1 MSEGSREK
9 KKKNRGIWIF
19 FGILV
24 IAGLLLV
31 GWRFLQQRNANQV
44 LANIETE
51 PYSRMTL
58 NANIFGT
65 GTVKPYQ
72 SAILTWSASGIVGE
86 VNVSLGDTVKKDQ
99 LLMALDPGSLSVDI
113 LQAQIEVINAQNNL
127 DALYDNLETELAQAK
142 LDLIDAEDRL
152 EDLQDMRSRMNFRRC
167 TDERIEEL
175 EEDLENAETLYDFN
189 QSSDNLQLVNTA
201 QANLDYCRANYTERQ
216 IAEQDLEI
224 SLAEARVADLEE
236 RVDLLSEGP
245 DPDQVT
251 IRETQLAIAEA
262 RLDNPLIEAPFDGI
276 VSVLPAHVG
285 DVVNIGSQALQLDN
299 LSELNLDVQIS
310 EVDIPFVAIGQ
321 TAELIFDAYFETPY
335 TGEVTEIS
343 PVGTTIGGVVEYT
356 VQIRMMDADDRIKP
370 GMTAA
375 VNIVVEE
382 KEDVFV
388 IPNDAIVSVDGQT
401 LVYVERNDGYESVPI
416 TLGGYSDFY
425 SEVIEADIEEGE
437 LVVLNPPDEI
447 TGEMPFGGPPNGAFG
462 PFGN

>member
-1 MSEGSREK
+1 LSVDSRAK
-9 KKKNRGIWIF
+9 KKKNRGVWIF
-19 FGILV
+19 L
-24 IAGLLLV
+24 ALLLITALLFV
-31 GWRFLQQRNANQV
+31 GWRFLQNRNTSEV
-44 LANIETE
+44 LANLETE
-51 PYSRMTL
+51 PYGRMTL

-65 GTVKPYQ
+65 GTVKPFQ
-72 SAILTWSASGIVGE
+72 SAMLTWSASGIVGE
-86 VNVSLGDTVKKDQ
+86 VNVALGETVEKDK
-99 LLMALDPGSLSVDI
+99 LLMALDPDSLSVDI
-113 LQAQIEVINAQNNL
+113 LQAQIDVINAQNNL
-127 DALYDNLETELAQAK
+127 DSLYENLEVELAQVK
-142 LDLIDAEDRL
+142 LDLIDAEDHL
-152 EDLQDMRSRMNFRRC
+152 ENLQETRDLMNFRRC

-175 EEDLENAETLYDFN
+175 EEDLEDAEKLYDFN
-189 QSSDNLQLVNTA
+189 QNSDNLRLVNTA
-201 QANLDYCRANYTERQ
+201 QANLDYCRANFTERQ

-224 SLAEARVADLEE
+224 SLAEAQVADLEE
-236 RVDLLSEGP
+236 KVALLSEGP

-262 RLDNPLIEAPFDGI
+262 RLDSPLVEAPFDGI

-285 DVVNIGSQALQLDN
+285 DVVSIGSQALQLDN
-299 LSELNLDVQIS
+299 LSSLNLDVQIS

-321 TAELIFDAYFETPY
+321 TAELIFDAYFETPFS
-335 TGEVTEIS
+335 GEVIEIS

-356 VQIRMMDADDRIKP
+356 VQIQLVDADERIKP

-401 LVYVERNDGYESVPI
+401 LVYVERNGRFESVPI

-425 SEVIEADIEEGE
+425 SEVIEADIDEGE

-447 TGEMPFGGPPNGAFG
+447 TGDMPFGGPPDGAFG

>member
-1 MSEGSREK
+1 MSVDNRAK
-9 KKKNRGIWIF
+9 KKKNRGVWIF
-19 FGILV
+19 L
-24 IAGLLLV
+24 ALLLITALLFV
-31 GWRFLQQRNANQV
+31 GWRFLQNRNTSEV
-44 LANIETE
+44 LANLETE
-51 PYSRMTL
+51 PYGRMTL

-65 GTVKPYQ
+65 GTVKPFQ
-72 SAILTWSASGIVGE
+72 SAMLTWSASGIVGE
-86 VNVSLGDTVKKDQ
+86 VNVALGETVEKDK
-99 LLMALDPGSLSVDI
+99 LLMALDPDSLSVDI
-113 LQAQIEVINAQNNL
+113 LQAQIDVINAQNNL
-127 DALYDNLETELAQAK
+127 DSLYENLEVELAQVK
-142 LDLIDAEDRL
+142 LDLIDAEDHL
-152 EDLQDMRSRMNFRRC
+152 ENLQETRDLMNFRRC

-175 EEDLENAETLYDFN
+175 EEDLEDAEKLYDFN
-189 QSSDNLQLVNTA
+189 QNSDNLRLVNTA
-201 QANLDYCRANYTERQ
+201 QANLDYCRANFTERQ

-224 SLAEARVADLEE
+224 SLAEAQVADLEE
-236 RVDLLSEGP
+236 KVALLSEGP

-262 RLDNPLIEAPFDGI
+262 RLDSPLVEAPFDGI

-285 DVVNIGSQALQLDN
+285 DVVSIGSQALQLDN
-299 LSELNLDVQIS
+299 LSSLNLDVQIS

-321 TAELIFDAYFETPY
+321 TAELIFDAYFETPFS
-335 TGEVTEIS
+335 GEVIEIS

-356 VQIRMMDADDRIKP
+356 VQIQLVDADERIKP

-401 LVYVERNDGYESVPI
+401 LVYVERNGRFESVPI

-425 SEVIEADIEEGE
+425 SEVIEADIDEGE

-447 TGEMPFGGPPNGAFG
+447 TGDMPFGGPPDGAFG